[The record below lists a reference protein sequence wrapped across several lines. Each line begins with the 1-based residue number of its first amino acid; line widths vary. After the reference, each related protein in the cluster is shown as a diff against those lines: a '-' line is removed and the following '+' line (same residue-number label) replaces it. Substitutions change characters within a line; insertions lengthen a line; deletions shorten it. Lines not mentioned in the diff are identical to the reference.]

1 MMLKLFLIGIVVI
14 AFIGILGNFSPQ
26 AIMTNA
32 IQNIQTSV
40 VTATFAGE
48 FNEIQVIVNDFLV
61 LREIR
66 NLEDAEI
73 KAAQLDERINNLEL
87 VKSYCEE
94 KISSL
99 ELSRESEPYERL
111 QELCPALKSIS
122 LSKAM
127 QLFRQI

>member
-1 MMLKLFLIGIVVI
+1 MVLKIVIFVVILIAFVGIV
-14 AFIGILGNFSPQ
+14 GNFSPQ

-32 IQNIQTSV
+32 FQNIQTSV
-40 VTATFAGE
+40 VTAAFSGE
-48 FNEIQVIVNDFLV
+48 FNEIEGIVNDFLV

-66 NLEDAEI
+66 NFEDVQI
-73 KAAQLDERINNLEL
+73 KAAKLDERINDLEL

-99 ELSRESEPYERL
+99 ELSRESDPYERL
-111 QELCPALKSIS
+111 QKICPALKSIS
-122 LSKAM
+122 LSQAM